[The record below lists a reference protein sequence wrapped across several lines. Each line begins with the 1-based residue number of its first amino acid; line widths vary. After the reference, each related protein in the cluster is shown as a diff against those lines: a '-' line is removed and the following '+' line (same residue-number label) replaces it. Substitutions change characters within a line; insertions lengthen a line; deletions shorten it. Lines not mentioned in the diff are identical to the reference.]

1 MESLDVLPRSFRT
14 KAFQFEKKIFEE
26 SWKNIVVQ
34 KASNL
39 DVLLPLRLRDPLRL
53 SNRLFRVSSSLR
65 ILSIS
70 SGFLDSSSICESW
83 LLDFWTQA
91 LSVFIVSL
99 AKVSESKGCTE
110 ENETVLLEEAIGLA
124 QE

>member
-1 MESLDVLPRSFRT
+1 MESLDVLTKSFRT
-14 KAFQFEKKIFEE
+14 IAIQFGKKIFEE
-26 SWKNIVVQ
+26 SWKSI